1 MYVYSLVAFKITN
14 IFRQTKAKN
23 LNRKEQTKQSTKR
36 KHLQSIMI
44 TYVAFLFGKYF
55 ILIHFLAFI
64 QITFRP
70 DERESR
76 EMASN
81 PFAYLVYPSK

>member
-1 MYVYSLVAFKITN
+1 MYIPYSPLKS
-14 IFRQTKAKN
+14 QTYFDKQKQKN
-23 LNRKEQTKQSTKR
+23 LNRREQTKQSTKR

-55 ILIHFLAFI
+55 ILIHFLAFK
-64 QITFRP
+64 QITLRP

-81 PFAYLVYPSK
+81 PFAYFVCPSK